1 MRLGNPILAAQCK
14 VFAAMSLIQR
24 GRLKMASKV
33 IRCVTA
39 GLRPWV
45 YQWFIS
51 KPYCINKISIWIVAF
66 CIAFFCSLGW
76 TRVGCLCYFFH
87 QLPPNITQILLM
99 LWLIGNRTFC
109 RPIRSLI
116 ILVYVKI
123 LLHHLNL
130 FFYLICMHTVYT
142 HGYSMYNCTL
152 LDLLL
157 RS

>member
-1 MRLGNPILAAQCK
+1 MKNIKFQFYNDYWLCAFNHTPLNFMMFYCFYFQSEKAGQISRHQLLVAMRLGNPILAAQCK

-39 GLRPWV
+39 GLGPWV

-87 QLPPNITQILLM
+87 QLPPT
-99 LWLIGNRTFC
+99 
-109 RPIRSLI
+109 
-116 ILVYVKI
+116 
-123 LLHHLNL
+123 
-130 FFYLICMHTVYT
+130 CM
-142 HGYSMYNCTL
+142 
-152 LDLLL
+152 
-157 RS
+157 

>member
-1 MRLGNPILAAQCK
+1 MRLGNPVLAAQCK

-39 GLRPWV
+39 GLGPWV

-51 KPYCINKISIWIVAF
+51 KPYCINKISIWIVTF

-87 QLPPNITQILLM
+87 QLAPTYM
-99 LWLIGNRTFC
+99 
-109 RPIRSLI
+109 
-116 ILVYVKI
+116 YVKI

-142 HGYSMYNCTL
+142 HGYSMYMYSAIIITIITITKSSNL
-152 LDLLL
+152 IGYQLPWFQP
-157 RS
+157 